1 MGLLREAGV
10 ELAVAAIAFILGLLL
25 NRLLRTWAYL
35 RARNFWRPLV
45 SRDLA
50 LVLGDGFPDLP
61 PSFEASGVVGQGDL
75 LASTELI
82 AHFSAMGLPKLS
94 PVFADRTVGGD
105 PGGRGLRR
113 NLVLLGGQDANT
125 LTKACLLRLKC
136 SYELEWPQDSQNAAS
151 TLEVTSGVLQPS
163 IVEASGEEW
172 RPPRLRP
179 TEYAEGTT
187 QVYEPVAADK
197 KIVRDYGVI
206 IRARNPFLFEGR
218 QDKRVVLIYGCY
230 GFGTRAAVLFS
241 MERAFLD
248 LVKNTDEDIEC
259 IVSCDVIDREPHGL
273 RHVFIRNYPAGALC
287 KEDFL
292 DSGPPAS
299 TRHTPQQPTDSDLN
313 AETVADRRSPGAVP
327 QHRPAVWPTRHP
339 LVRRPRRHR
348 RS

>member
-1 MGLLREAGV
+1 METKTLTNGMTPNPAFARLLTFRHFYLGGCSVELLRETGV

-25 NRLLRTWAYL
+25 NRFLRTWAYL

-94 PVFADRTVGGD
+94 PIFADRTAGD
-105 PGGRGLRR
+105 PSGRGLRR

-125 LTKACLLRLKC
+125 LAKACLLRLKC

-151 TLEVTSGVLQPS
+151 TLEVTSGVLRPGIRES
-163 IVEASGEEW
+163 AGKEW
-172 RPPRLRP
+172 RPPKLRP
-179 TEYAEGTT
+179 TEYAEGAT
-187 QVYEPVAADK
+187 QVYEPVAVDK

-248 LVKNTDEDIEC
+248 LVANTEEDIEC

-273 RHVFIRNYPAGALC
+273 RHVFIRNYPPGALC
-287 KEDFL
+287 KKDFL
-292 DSGPPAS
+292 EDPALAT
-299 TRHTPQQPTDSDLN
+299 TR
-313 AETVADRRSPGAVP
+313 
-327 QHRPAVWPTRHP
+327 
-339 LVRRPRRHR
+339 
-348 RS
+348 